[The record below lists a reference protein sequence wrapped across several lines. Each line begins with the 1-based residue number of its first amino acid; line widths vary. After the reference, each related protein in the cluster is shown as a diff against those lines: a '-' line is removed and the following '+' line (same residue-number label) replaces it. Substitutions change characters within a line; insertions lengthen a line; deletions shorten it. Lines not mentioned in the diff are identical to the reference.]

1 MVAKAELRT
10 ESDSEWRAAPGGG
23 LDCRWRCAL
32 RHHVRSRTLRYPG
45 PVTEAA
51 AETDRALRGLREQPR
66 QVLRS
71 LLRWLHVLFALTESD
86 LRFRYGRGPGRIA
99 RWLLEPFALVGIYLL
114 LTAFVLD
121 SPGEAPGL
129 ALAAAVVP
137 FQFVMNTVANAMNAV
152 HIRRGIVLNIGF
164 DRNLLPFSSTLAE
177 GAAFVASFSVLIVM
191 MMAYHVAPTSAMWW
205 LPLVILVTLYLV
217 VAAAYASTLLGL
229 WLWEFKPFL
238 LSFVRML
245 FFLSPGLVVLSQTGS
260 GVRQLLQLNPLT
272 GIFELYRDVF
282 LYGKNPEPWQFLYP
296 MAVASLLLLLF
307 VPIFRSEQR
316 HFAKIL

>member
-1 MVAKAELRT
+1 
-10 ESDSEWRAAPGGG
+10 
-23 LDCRWRCAL
+23 
-32 RHHVRSRTLRYPG
+32 
-45 PVTEAA
+45 VTEAA
-51 AETDRALRGLREQPR
+51 AETERVRNGLRERPR

-71 LLRWLHVLFALTESD
+71 LLRWLHVLLALTESD
-86 LRFRYGRGPGRIA
+86 LRFRYGRGPGRLA

-121 SPGEAPGL
+121 TPGTAPGL

-137 FQFVMNTVANAMNAV
+137 FQLVMNTVANAMNAV

-164 DRNLLPFSSTLAE
+164 DRKLIPFSSTLAE
-177 GAAFVASFSVLIVM
+177 SASFVASFSVLVVM
-191 MMAYHVAPTSAMWW
+191 MMAYRVPPTSAMWW
-205 LPLVILVTLYLV
+205 LPLVVIVTLYLA

-245 FFLSPGLVVLSQTGS
+245 FFLSPGLVVLSQTGEDA
-260 GVRQLLQLNPLT
+260 RRLLRLNPFT
-272 GIFELYRDVF
+272 GLFELYRDVF
-282 LYGKNPEPWQFLYP
+282 LYGENPEPWQFLYP
-296 MAVASLLLLLF
+296 AAVASVLLLVF